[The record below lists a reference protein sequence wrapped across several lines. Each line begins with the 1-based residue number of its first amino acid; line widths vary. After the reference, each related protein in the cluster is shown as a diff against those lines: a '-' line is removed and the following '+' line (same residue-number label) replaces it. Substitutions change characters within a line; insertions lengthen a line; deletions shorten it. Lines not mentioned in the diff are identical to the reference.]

1 MQNLAISEKAG
12 LGVRWLMLGAITVCG
27 GMATLTTTAEIVAVA
42 PLKTVTALG
51 RLEPVGEVV
60 KLSAPTSNQG
70 NRVEQ
75 LLVQE
80 GDRLKKGQ
88 VVAILDAYP
97 RLKAALEQADQ
108 QVKVAQAQLAVV
120 KAGAKQGEI
129 AAQNAEIARIEAQYQ
144 GDIATQ
150 SAAVR
155 RLQAEVQNAQAE
167 YERYQSLFDAGAISA
182 SQRYSKGLILSTA
195 QSSLQEA

>member
-1 MQNLAISEKAG
+1 
-12 LGVRWLMLGAITVCG
+12 
-27 GMATLTTTAEIVAVA
+27 
-42 PLKTVTALG
+42 
-51 RLEPVGEVV
+51 
-60 KLSAPTSNQG
+60 
-70 NRVEQ
+70 
-75 LLVQE
+75 
-80 GDRLKKGQ
+80 
-88 VVAILDAYP
+88 
-97 RLKAALEQADQ
+97 
-108 QVKVAQAQLAVV
+108 VAQAQLAVV

-182 SQRYSKGLILSTA
+182 SQRDSKGLILSTA